1 MSEFTD
7 PIELL
12 QQAVTKRDQMMKSID
27 QQVAEAEGKLKTLQA
42 QREAIKRETEGYR
55 LAIAIL
61 QAKADPSVP
70 GK

>member
-12 QQAVTKRDQMMKSID
+12 QQAVTKRDQMMKTID

-42 QREAIKRETEGYR
+42 QRDAIKREAEGYR
-55 LAIAIL
+55 VAITIL
-61 QAKADPSVP
+61 QAEDAAAAPVK
-70 GK
+70 